1 MALKDLSSLYDLVGG
16 NQPVGDMEN
25 QQGGTPFNLG
35 PDSTLQQNSL
45 PEIPVNSP
53 YQDLDAV
60 DGGNGYFHDI
70 PNPGK
75 YQGKQ
80 IGGVDL
86 HEHLLNNSYQYSHGN
101 SLGNAG
107 PAPGP
112 TGNSEYQDLDGI
124 DEGNG
129 YFHGIANPQKY
140 QGKKIGKK
148 DLHEHLLTNPY
159 SYTYGDSPEN
169 VGPSPGATGYSEYQ
183 DLDAVDFANGL
194 FHGVDQ
200 KTTLQGKQLL
210 RDDLHIA
217 LLKNYP
223 YNYSYGVTTPGNQP
237 GQAGP
242 YLNPSIDLNGGL
254 PSTGKYEDN
263 MPG

>member
-25 QQGGTPFNLG
+25 QQGGTPFDLG

-45 PEIPVNSP
+45 PEVPVNSP
-53 YQDLDAV
+53 YQDLDGI

-70 PNPGK
+70 ANPQK
-75 YQGKQ
+75 YQGKK

-148 DLHEHLLTNPY
+148 ELQEHLLTNPY

-210 RDDLHIA
+210 RGDLHIA
-217 LLKNYP
+217 LLKNVP